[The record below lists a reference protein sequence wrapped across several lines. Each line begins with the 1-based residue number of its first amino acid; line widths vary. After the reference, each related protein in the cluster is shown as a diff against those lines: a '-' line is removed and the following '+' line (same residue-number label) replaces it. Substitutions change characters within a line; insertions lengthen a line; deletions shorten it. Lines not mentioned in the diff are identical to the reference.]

1 MRELQCWRSKARKYS
16 RRIPLFLPRMK
27 YFPLFFRRTN
37 DENEECE
44 TNSAE
49 QIWRWK
55 NQMPFW
61 GECWTSNFKCC
72 MIYCVQYWY
81 IFHGHIEHV
90 SVCCVHNGSHP
101 ADHRP
106 LRARFFSRN
115 VYRLTRLNQRDA
127 HIDMLYKCEFAALLL
142 TLSIAISLF
151 RPLRCRPM
159 RHEPKMMFDGIDVT
173 MQCDCKICIRL
184 LIWIR
189 KVFCTTQTKNS
200 NEPNR
205 DRNTTQNTV
214 FTDGNFFCVWPLSVG
229 WCWNWMDIQWH
240 Y

>member
-1 MRELQCWRSKARKYS
+1 MLHDLLCTILVHFSWAHRTRIGLLCSQWLSPCRS
-16 RRIPLFLPRMK
+16 
-27 YFPLFFRRTN
+27 
-37 DENEECE
+37 
-44 TNSAE
+44 SATA
-49 QIWRWK
+49 
-55 NQMPFW
+55 
-61 GECWTSNFKCC
+61 C
-72 MIYCVQYWY
+72 
-81 IFHGHIEHV
+81 
-90 SVCCVHNGSHP
+90 
-101 ADHRP
+101 
-106 LRARFFSRN
+106 LLFSRN

-151 RPLRCRPM
+151 RPLKCRPM
-159 RHEPKMMFDGIDVT
+159 RYEPKMMFDGIDVT

-214 FTDGNFFCVWPLSVG
+214 FTDGNFFVCVAIVSRLVLELVGYSVALLKL
-229 WCWNWMDIQWH
+229 I
-240 Y
+240 

>member
-1 MRELQCWRSKARKYS
+1 M
-16 RRIPLFLPRMK
+16 RMK
-27 YFPLFFRRTN
+27 NVKQIRLSRSEDEKTRCHSGANAGHQTLNVAWFIVYNIGTFF
-37 DENEECE
+37 
-44 TNSAE
+44 
-49 QIWRWK
+49 
-55 NQMPFW
+55 M
-61 GECWTSNFKCC
+61 GTSNTYRFVVFT
-72 MIYCVQYWY
+72 MALSLPIIGHCVL
-81 IFHGHIEHV
+81 
-90 SVCCVHNGSHP
+90 
-101 ADHRP
+101 A
-106 LRARFFSRN
+106 FFRN

-214 FTDGNFFCVWPLSVG
+214 FTDGNFLVCG
-229 WCWNWMDIQWH
+229 HCQ
-240 Y
+240 

>member
-1 MRELQCWRSKARKYS
+1 M
-16 RRIPLFLPRMK
+16 
-27 YFPLFFRRTN
+27 
-37 DENEECE
+37 
-44 TNSAE
+44 
-49 QIWRWK
+49 
-55 NQMPFW
+55 
-61 GECWTSNFKCC
+61 GTSNTYRFVVFT
-72 MIYCVQYWY
+72 MALTLPIIGHCVL
-81 IFHGHIEHV
+81 
-90 SVCCVHNGSHP
+90 
-101 ADHRP
+101 A
-106 LRARFFSRN
+106 FFRN

-214 FTDGNFFCVWPLSVG
+214 FTDGNFLCVWPLSVG